1 MEKTAKNKKT
11 WVSQIDFILKYF
23 SWLTV
28 FADKDNYQRLRRVDF
43 APVETTAVRLVAE
56 SAHGESKAHIFSF
69 EVK

>member
-1 MEKTAKNKKT
+1 MIKSFRIEVKD
-11 WVSQIDFILKYF
+11 SSG

-43 APVETTAVRLVAE
+43 VPVETTAVRLVAE